1 LVNRAG
7 NEGDRRRQLK
17 LTGAALQHRR
27 DGAEGGDGC
36 GMEWQGHRRLLQG
49 TRGGERPGKR
59 PIGRRWCSALKW
71 SFHEGEA
78 TGRATVTGREEDEAA
93 WLGWAAHA
101 EEGGAVVTS
110 REGGGGTTFGL
121 PEEEDR
127 RVADRVGPPGSDRGR
142 EGGCWAGLEAV
153 G

>member
-1 LVNRAG
+1 
-7 NEGDRRRQLK
+7 
-17 LTGAALQHRR
+17 
-27 DGAEGGDGC
+27 
-36 GMEWQGHRRLLQG
+36 
-49 TRGGERPGKR
+49 
-59 PIGRRWCSALKW
+59 LKW

-78 TGRATVTGREEDEAA
+78 TGRAMVTGREEDEAA

-121 PEEEDR
+121 PEEEDS

-153 G
+153 GREEGGRLSGGGPRRGRGEADRKGEEERWAAAGPKGELS